1 MNQLSATV
9 ELACELIRRP
19 SLTPKDEGCQA
30 LMCARLEAIGFD
42 ITPLRFGEVDNFWA
56 VRGDSGPMLCFA
68 GHTDVVPTGPEA
80 DWATPPFEPIIKE
93 GVLYGRGAADMK
105 SSLAAMV
112 TATESFIAQ
121 HPSHSGRIAFLIT
134 SDEEGP
140 AHDGTVRVVN
150 WLRKHNTI
158 PDWCLVGEPSS
169 KLSLGDVIKNGRRGS
184 LNAKLLVKGL
194 QGHVAYPELA
204 DNPIHR
210 AAPALAALANEVWD
224 QGNEHFPAT
233 TFQISNI
240 AAGEGVTN
248 VIPGTLALL
257 FNFRY
262 STELTA
268 EELKART
275 CAILDQHQ
283 LSYELE
289 WQLSGEPF
297 LTPEGKLATA
307 AIDAI
312 AKVRNTTA
320 ALSTSGGTSDGRFI
334 APLGTQVL
342 ELGPINATIHQV
354 NECVLVQDIDDLSEI
369 YRHILSQLLNA

>member
-1 MNQLSATV
+1 MSATV

-30 LMCARLEAIGFD
+30 LMCARLEAIGFK

-80 DWATPPFEPIIKE
+80 DWATPPFEPIIKA

-112 TATESFIAQ
+112 TATENFIAQ
-121 HPSHSGRIAFLIT
+121 HPDHSGRIAFLIT

-150 WLRKHNTI
+150 WLREHNTI

-224 QGNEHFPAT
+224 QGNAYFPAT

-248 VIPGTLALL
+248 VIPGTLTLL

-297 LTPEGKLATA
+297 LTPEGRLATA
-307 AIDAI
+307 ATDAI

-369 YRHILSQLLNA
+369 YQHILSQLLNA